1 MRASVKVM
9 KFLAMEVLGVVSF
22 VVLIALAVAPAV
34 VLDLLS

>member
-22 VVLIALAVAPAV
+22 VILMALAVAPAAV
-34 VLDLLS
+34 WEVLS